1 MSNEWIDQPTM
12 QDVAKSQAQGWEIEH
27 RENSGSWFKWLGFS
41 WQSNWEFRAREPM
54 PAMKK
59 VKQIC
64 FFSAS
69 GLRYDVLEN
78 SEQHMAISPR
88 VMGWFRVPSE
98 DKMVEVPA

>member
-1 MSNEWIDQPTM
+1 MSNEWIDQLTM

-59 VKQIC
+59 VKLLGYLTEYRMLAQIEEG
-64 FFSAS
+64 FAAPAYWKRFPA
-69 GLRYDVLEN
+69 GDIEA
-78 SEQHMAISPR
+78 E
-88 VMGWFRVPSE
+88 
-98 DKMVEVPA
+98 VEA